1 MKLFTR
7 GDWEGFFAAFINNLV
22 QLLILAPLCIL
33 VLGFSPKLVF
43 GTILP
48 GVAISF
54 LVGNLFYAS
63 QAIKLAEKEGRD
75 DVCAL
80 PYGISTPGLFAHIFL
95 IMLPA
100 KLLAESQGLPN
111 PERIAWQAGLVATLT
126 GGFIEFSMSFF
137 AAKIRSITPRAAML
151 STLAGVGLGFLGL
164 GFLFQS
170 FASPIVGMVTIALV
184 FLAYFGKVQFV
195 GKIPATLI
203 VLFVGTSLCWIIG
216 LAPVGGPEVS
226 PWAEVGIHFP
236 KIVIFDLI
244 PALSEGHILPYL
256 SVIIPISFLGVLA
269 SLQNIESAAAAGD
282 DYPVRSSLITNGIG
296 TMAAAL
302 CGSPFPT
309 SIYIGHPAWKA
320 LGSRAGYSVLNGVFI
335 TLVCLTGTM
344 SVLTWAIPA
353 EAGLAIILW
362 IGIIITSQAFEVT
375 ERKHMVAV
383 VVGILPG
390 LAAWTMLVIKTS
402 MNAVATTHGKGPALT
417 EVTLQN
423 AHLSGAFI
431 GGGFALEQGFL
442 YSAMIW
448 SAIVVYIVD
457 RRWRVAASWSFAGG
471 VLSTLGLM
479 HSFKLTGSDS
489 IINLPFLSIFS
500 EGEFDA
506 AQLFPAWEFAVGY
519 LIVGTLLFITPWISR
534 TNTMM
539 EASNDGDGI

>member
-54 LVGNLFYAS
+54 LLGNLFYAS
-63 QAIKLAEKEGRD
+63 QAIKLAKKEGRN

-95 IMLPA
+95 VMLPA

-203 VLFVGTSLCWIIG
+203 ILFVGTSLCWIIG
-216 LAPVGGPEVS
+216 LAPVGAPEVS

-244 PALSEGHILPYL
+244 PALSEGHVLPYL

-282 DYPVRSSLITNGIG
+282 DYPVKSSYNQRNR
-296 TMAAAL
+296 
-302 CGSPFPT
+302 
-309 SIYIGHPAWKA
+309 HH
-320 LGSRAGYSVLNGVFI
+320 GSRALRISLPHVYLYWSPGMESTRLTCRLLRSQRSIYNAGLLNRNHVRFNMGYSGR
-335 TLVCLTGTM
+335 G
-344 SVLTWAIPA
+344 
-353 EAGLAIILW
+353 W
-362 IGIIITSQAFEVT
+362 IGDNF
-375 ERKHMVAV
+375 M
-383 VVGILPG
+383 
-390 LAAWTMLVIKTS
+390 
-402 MNAVATTHGKGPALT
+402 
-417 EVTLQN
+417 
-423 AHLSGAFI
+423 
-431 GGGFALEQGFL
+431 
-442 YSAMIW
+442 
-448 SAIVVYIVD
+448 D
-457 RRWRVAASWSFAGG
+457 RNHNNQSS
-471 VLSTLGLM
+471 L
-479 HSFKLTGSDS
+479 
-489 IINLPFLSIFS
+489 
-500 EGEFDA
+500 
-506 AQLFPAWEFAVGY
+506 
-519 LIVGTLLFITPWISR
+519 
-534 TNTMM
+534 
-539 EASNDGDGI
+539 

>member
-22 QLLILAPLCIL
+22 QLLILAPLCML
-33 VLGFSPKLVF
+33 VLGFSPQLIF

-54 LVGNLFYAS
+54 LVGNLFYAW

-80 PYGISTPGLFAHIFL
+80 PYGISTPGIFAHIFL
-95 IMLPA
+95 VMLPA
-100 KLLAESQGLPN
+100 KLLAQEQGLPD
-111 PERIAWQAGLVATLT
+111 PERVAWQAGLVATLA
-126 GGFIEFSMSFF
+126 GGLVEFSMSFF
-137 AAKIRSITPRAAML
+137 AAKVRSITPRAAML

-184 FLAYFGKVQFV
+184 FLAYFGKVQFI
-195 GKIPATLI
+195 GRIPATLI
-203 VLFVGTSLCWIIG
+203 VLIIGTALCWIIG
-216 LAPVGGPEVS
+216 LAPVGGPNAS
-226 PWAEVGIHFP
+226 PWAEVGFHFP
-236 KIVIFDLI
+236 KVVILELI
-244 PALSEGHILPYL
+244 PALTEGHILPYL

-282 DYPVRSSLITNGIG
+282 DYPVRPSLITNGIG
-296 TMAAAL
+296 TMAAAF

-320 LGSRAGYSVLNGVFI
+320 LGSRAGYSILNGVFL

-390 LAAWTMLVIKTS
+390 MAAWTMLVIKAS
-402 MNAVATTHGKGPALT
+402 MNAVSATLEKGPALT
-417 EVTLQN
+417 EAALAN
-423 AHLSGAFI
+423 AHNSGAFI

-448 SAIVVYIVD
+448 AAMVVYIVD
-457 RRWRVAASWSFAGG
+457 RRWKLAAWWSFSGAI
-471 VLSTLGLM
+471 LSVLGLM
-479 HSFKLTGSDS
+479 HSFKLTGTDS
-489 IINLPFLSIFS
+489 VINLPILGIFS
-500 EGEFDA
+500 DNKPSLA
-506 AQLFPAWEFAVGY
+506 SLFPAWEYAVGY
-519 LIVGTLLFITPWISR
+519 LLVGTLLLLTPFI
-534 TNTMM
+534 
-539 EASNDGDGI
+539 SNAQSPNNKQ